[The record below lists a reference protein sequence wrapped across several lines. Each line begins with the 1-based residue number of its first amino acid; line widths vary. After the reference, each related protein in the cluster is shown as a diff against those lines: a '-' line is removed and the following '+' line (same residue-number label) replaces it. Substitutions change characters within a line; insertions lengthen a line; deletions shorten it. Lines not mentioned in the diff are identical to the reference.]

1 MCVRVH
7 VIYIYKMCAALRM
20 VRPVWTP
27 CEESFRPCLGGQI
40 GRFSCLFL
48 NFCYLYTPKFRVKEQ
63 FFILFHMV
71 FLREALIRRT
81 FALAIGTQA
90 MLALPDTPLGE
101 SVRCGGIQTAQL
113 QRYLK

>member
-1 MCVRVH
+1 MCSF
-7 VIYIYKMCAALRM
+7 
-20 VRPVWTP
+20 
-27 CEESFRPCLGGQI
+27 EESQTRVETMWGILPTLFWGQI

-48 NFCYLYTPKFRVKEQ
+48 KFCNLHTPKFRVKGQ

-71 FLREALIRRT
+71 FLRKAIIRRT

-101 SVRCGGIQTAQL
+101 SVWCGGIQTTQL
-113 QRYLK
+113 Q